1 MADFFKFSHTPH
13 LIWLGDEAP
22 RDDKVLSNE
31 EAQRFLQGG
40 VHVEE
45 KVDGAN
51 LGLSLGPDG
60 GIRVQNRGS
69 YLSGKS
75 HRQFDPLWP
84 WISIRQTTLIDAL
97 EPGLILFGEW
107 CFAQHSI
114 YYDQLPDWF
123 LAFDVY
129 DAQTRTFWCVER
141 RDRLIDS
148 LGLCRVPAVA
158 DGLFTLSELLGLLSD
173 SRLTR
178 GPMEGIYL
186 RKEDSGRVLA
196 RAKIVRAEFAQSID
210 EHWTK
215 AHFRRNALC
224 SKASAATAR

>member
-1 MADFFKFSHTPH
+1 
-13 LIWLGDEAP
+13 
-22 RDDKVLSNE
+22 VLSEE

-45 KVDGAN
+45 KVDGASI
-51 LGLSLGPDG
+51 GLSLGPDG

-69 YLSGKS
+69 YLSGKA
-75 HRQFDPLWP
+75 HRQYDPLWP
-84 WISIRQTTLIDAL
+84 WISTRQTTLIEAL

-107 CFAQHSI
+107 CFAQHSVH
-114 YYDQLPDWF
+114 YDELPDWF

-129 DAQTRTFWCVER
+129 DAQTGAFWCVER
-141 RDRLIDS
+141 RDLFIDS

-158 DGLFTLSELLGLLSD
+158 DGLFTLSELVGLLGE
-173 SRLTR
+173 SRLTS

-186 RKEDSGRVLA
+186 RKEDSGHVLA
-196 RAKIVRAEFAQSID
+196 RAKIVRAEFTQSID

-215 AHFRRNALC
+215 APFRRNGLC
-224 SKASAATAR
+224 SKATAVTAR